1 MMERSWFWRRVA
13 VFSTLIVCD
22 LLLFWLVLF
31 SEDTALNRDIA
42 NGAFLLLAAVVN
54 GYVFGA
60 VWDDK
65 IKGSERQPPQDGGAG
80 P

>member
-1 MMERSWFWRRVA
+1 MDRSWFWRRVA
-13 VFSTLIVCD
+13 VFSTLGVCFA
-22 LLLFWLVLF
+22 LLFWLALF
-31 SEDTALNRDIA
+31 GKDTGLNRDIVS
-42 NGAFLLLAAVVN
+42 GAFMLLGIVIT

-65 IKGSERQPPQDGGAG
+65 IKGSERRSPDETRPL